1 MKQIIRGAISKAENL
16 SELPSGEKPYADFKT
31 KIRTIWYPLFLDE
44 FHSTI
49 FRALAFEPN
58 IDTKEKHLLRSR
70 RMFRFECEKLG
81 DEFNDMERK
90 AATEDWIIQKE
101 KEAN

>member
-1 MKQIIRGAISKAENL
+1 MKQSIRGAISKAENL
-16 SELPSGEKPYADFKT
+16 PKLHSEKKAYADFKT

-58 IDTKEKHLLRSR
+58 SDTKEKHLLRSR
-70 RMFRFECEKLG
+70 KMFRLECAKLG
-81 DEFNDMERK
+81 DEFKDMERK
-90 AATEDWIIQKE
+90 AATEDWIIQKA
-101 KEAN
+101 KRG